1 VRIHF
6 CLDKEAVELRLTGQ
20 PRAGRPPQASSLDRA
35 HKFHA
40 AYNTRVV
47 NAKRQNGRTGKHPRH
62 AIYAT
67 EASGLLLIAFLLLVL
82 TLIRYWHA
90 IHWSL
95 R

>member
-1 VRIHF
+1 VS
-6 CLDKEAVELRLTGQ
+6 
-20 PRAGRPPQASSLDRA
+20 AS
-35 HKFHA
+35 FHA

-47 NAKRQNGRTGKHPRH
+47 NAKRQNGRTDKHPRH
-62 AIYAT
+62 SVYAT
-67 EASGLLLIAFLLLVL
+67 EASGLLLIAFLLLVF

>member
-1 VRIHF
+1 
-6 CLDKEAVELRLTGQ
+6 
-20 PRAGRPPQASSLDRA
+20 
-35 HKFHA
+35 
-40 AYNTRVV
+40 VV
-47 NAKRQNGRTGKHPRH
+47 NAKRQNDRTDKHPRH
-62 AIYAT
+62 SVYAT